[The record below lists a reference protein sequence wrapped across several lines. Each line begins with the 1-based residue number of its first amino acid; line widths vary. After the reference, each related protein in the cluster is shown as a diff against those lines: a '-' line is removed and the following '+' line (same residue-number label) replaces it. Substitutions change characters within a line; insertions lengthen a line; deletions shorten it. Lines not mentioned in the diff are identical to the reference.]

1 MVYWYE
7 ISIIAWH
14 YYWGNGYNP
23 ILRPYFRAIPALMI
37 AATVSTSLLIKAG
50 ITIAIL
56 QFVESNILSP
66 YIVGKSLR
74 MHPVIIMLA
83 LLVGGEVA
91 GIVGLLI
98 SVPVLAVIRT
108 VIVHVRPLWKK
119 KMCNR
124 KALYFLSRG
133 PSLFRELLVYF

>member
-1 MVYWYE
+1 
-7 ISIIAWH
+7 
-14 YYWGNGYNP
+14 
-23 ILRPYFRAIPALMI
+23 MI

-83 LLVGGEVA
+83 LLVGEVA

-98 SVPVLAVIRT
+98 SVPILAVIRT
-108 VIVHVRPLWKK
+108 VIVHVRPLLKK
-119 KMCNR
+119 KMCKYR
-124 KALYFLSRG
+124 SPLCKK
-133 PSLFRELLVYF
+133 

>member
-1 MVYWYE
+1 
-7 ISIIAWH
+7 
-14 YYWGNGYNP
+14 
-23 ILRPYFRAIPALMI
+23 MI

-56 QFVESNILSP
+56 QFLESNILSP

-83 LLVGGEVA
+83 LLVGGEIA

-98 SVPVLAVIRT
+98 SVPILAVIRT
-108 VIVHVRPLWKK
+108 VIVHVRPLWK
-119 KMCNR
+119 
-124 KALYFLSRG
+124 
-133 PSLFRELLVYF
+133 REDV